1 MSGTGP
7 VSAASPASGA
17 RRTVPGLATATA
29 VLIAAS
35 AGCEPGSAPPST
47 SRDSLGVT
55 IVESVAPAWS
65 PETAWR
71 IGEEPLVDLAE
82 TGSGEMHYFFRVRD
96 MVRVGERLVV
106 ADGVSNEV
114 RVYDSAG
121 RFMRAFG
128 GWGEGP
134 GEFHTLWTMVSTG
147 AGRLVA
153 MDLRAGGPG
162 AEFDL
167 ESGLVSTFRMPSEA
181 RPLRH
186 PVPSDPLWAW
196 DEGFIWGDEGMRL
209 GFQRTQAAILLLAE
223 DRMSA
228 REIASVPGYELV
240 VVPEADA
247 IPLLARSTQAVPVGD
262 GTIVVGTADALEY
275 SILDGGTGEV
285 LQIARILG
293 ISLAVSEEEIDHER
307 QTRLGPNPRP
317 FIRDLLEQMPVPDEK
332 PAYQQMLVD
341 VHGNVWAGEFLG
353 LARYNEAQ
361 EWYVWDSS
369 GVWLGIVETPARFEL
384 MRVDSAEV
392 LGVRRDL
399 NDVEHPQVLRLVK

>member
-1 MSGTGP
+1 M
-7 VSAASPASGA
+7 SAA
-17 RRTVPGLATATA
+17 RLTVLGLAAA
-29 VLIAAS
+29 VT
-35 AGCEPGSAPPST
+35 AGCEPGSAPSST

-55 IVESVAPAWS
+55 IVESVAPAWT

-71 IGEEPLVDLAE
+71 IEEEPVVDLAE
-82 TGSGEMHYFFRVRD
+82 TGSGFMHEFFRVRD
-96 MVRVGERLVV
+96 MLRAGADHLVV

-121 RFMRAFG
+121 RFLRAFG
-128 GWGEGP
+128 GSGEGP

-167 ESGLVSTFRMPSEA
+167 ESGLVSTFRMPSEG

-186 PVPSDPLWAW
+186 PVPSDPLWVW

-209 GFQRTQAAILLLAE
+209 GFQRTQASILLLSE

-228 REIASVPGYELV
+228 RRIASVPGYELV
-240 VVPEADA
+240 IVPGQDA
-247 IPLLARSTQAVPVGD
+247 IPLLARSTQMVPVGD
-262 GTIVVGTADALEY
+262 GTIVVGTADALAY
-275 SILDGGTGEV
+275 SILDGRTGEV
-285 LQIARILG
+285 LRIARILG
-293 ISLAVSEEEIDHER
+293 ISLAVSEEEIDRER

-341 VHGNVWAGEFLG
+341 VQGNVWAGEFLG
-353 LARYNEAQ
+353 LARYNDPQ

-369 GVWLGIVETPARFEL
+369 GVWLGVVETPARFEL
-384 MRVDSAEV
+384 MRVHEREV
-392 LGVRRDL
+392 LGVWRDL
-399 NDVEHPQVLRLVK
+399 NDVEHPQVLRLAKQGR